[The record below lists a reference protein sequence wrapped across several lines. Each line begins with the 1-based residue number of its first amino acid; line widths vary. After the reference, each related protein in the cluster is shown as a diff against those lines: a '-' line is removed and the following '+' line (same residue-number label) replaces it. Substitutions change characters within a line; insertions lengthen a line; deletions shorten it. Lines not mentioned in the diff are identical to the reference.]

1 MQINV
6 DDIYKTSSNLH
17 LDKFKTFCEYLFPD
31 FKRNKCSYHEFDCLI
46 KLISGSIEFDTL
58 HIFIEIVGKK
68 KKYLT
73 YSRFRISFNLHR
85 GNKDKS
91 PEVKRFFNHIFE
103 SVMKV
108 KIN

>member
-1 MQINV
+1 MQIND

-68 KKYLT
+68 KSTSLTVGSEYLST
-73 YSRFRISFNLHR
+73 YIEEIKTNLL
-85 GNKDKS
+85 K
-91 PEVKRFFNHIFE
+91 
-103 SVMKV
+103 
-108 KIN
+108 